1 MTDQPTITA
10 GDWVRLGDS
19 RYPDFSMEGVV
30 RHDEYAPTSS
40 SLWLARYCIS
50 ITDPATEDSLGFDT
64 VLAHKPVTT
73 AADRVA
79 AAIAEADGNHQ
90 PGCRYVEL
98 AQAAINAI
106 AEPVAHAVYYQP
118 DGVQYVSLYYHP
130 ADQPLT
136 VDRPDPDDD
145 LIEAMARAI
154 VDSDVLDWDELPE
167 RDMLGYR
174 ANARAALAALREY
187 EAGA

>member
-30 RHDEYAPTSS
+30 RHDEYAPTPS

-79 AAIAEADGNHQ
+79 AAIAEADGNSR
-90 PGCRYVEL
+90 PGCVYVKL
-98 AQAAINAI
+98 A
-106 AEPVAHAVYYQP
+106 E
-118 DGVQYVSLYYHP
+118 G
-130 ADQPLT
+130 
-136 VDRPDPDDD
+136 
-145 LIEAMARAI
+145 
-154 VDSDVLDWDELPE
+154 
-167 RDMLGYR
+167 
-174 ANARAALAALREY
+174 ALAALREY

>member
-1 MTDQPTITA
+1 MTTTKPIRP

-64 VLAHKPVTT
+64 VLAHKPVAT

-79 AAIAEADGNHQ
+79 RAIAEADCNSQ
-90 PGCRYVEL
+90 PRYVYIKL
-98 AQAAINAI
+98 AEAAVVAMVGG
-106 AEPVAHAVYYQP
+106 AE
-118 DGVQYVSLYYHP
+118 
-130 ADQPLT
+130 
-136 VDRPDPDDD
+136 
-145 LIEAMARAI
+145 
-154 VDSDVLDWDELPE
+154 
-167 RDMLGYR
+167 
-174 ANARAALAALREY
+174 
-187 EAGA
+187 